1 MVLFPHG
8 GGFFMGGNPIQ
19 FDYSVLLTVM
29 VPLLFQLIF
38 FIFVVYLMA
47 SALRFFNH
55 KVKTDNQL
63 LQKLDELI
71 KLQTQ
76 QSQNKS

>member
-1 MVLFPHG
+1 
-8 GGFFMGGNPIQ
+8 MGGNPIQ